1 MNKYTLLDI
10 LQKDIILEGSEEN
23 KSIAFDKVEIPM
35 IQRDYAQ
42 GRIGEKEIRKRF
54 LNAIFSSLISDNIE
68 SLEMDFIYGS
78 FWEASENG
86 SNRFIPLDG
95 QQRLTTL
102 FLLYWYV
109 GLYELDSKKWD
120 LLCSSLKKFTYET
133 RTSSRRFCENIVSNV
148 SKDEIFGSKQDNE
161 SRKLSV
167 RIKNLSWFYYS
178 YEKDPTIKAMLNML
192 DDIDEHY
199 TQLSTTLWDKLYKL
213 QFYILPLN
221 GFGLSEELYIKMNAR
236 GKQLTDFE
244 NFKADF
250 VNWLKDEKNP
260 HADKFQKEVQNDG
273 RTMPYYLSFSQKL
286 DNAWSSYFWNISR
299 NYDINAIDKNG
310 KLIYPQGKLLDPLFL
325 NVIYRYFCN
334 KFILNS
340 ETEASSI
347 DKDTSFNILM
357 REGKYENF
365 TVFKELLNNDVNIT
379 TDFEKFFDA
388 LAQNWKTIE
397 DEIKPAWNKKEWSFY
412 NSGITQSDRVIFLAI
427 SSYLERNV
435 YSTKSFKEWMR
446 VVWNIIENTD
456 IADVRS
462 MIGAMRLIQE
472 LALAIE
478 ERSSDI
484 YSLLANESFTIESS
498 SSKIAISEERKK
510 ASFIISDI
518 NWEKS
523 FIEAES
529 HPFFKGAVSF
539 LITENMSIKQFNHR
553 YGSASK
559 VFTNNGV
566 NNEFRGEG
574 HIFLRALISRFGNK
588 SIIGNN
594 FTDQDEGE
602 HYLKKLLAN
611 NETVRTATREW
622 FSLPFEVLKE
632 KLKQETEKDSQIP
645 GWSAN
650 NDWEKTR
657 IRRAHEAL
665 YKYSELQDWM
675 QNNGVIRFD
684 WRWDGH
690 LYISR
695 PRSWSDWVQLDSIRN
710 RLIHKLIEQ
719 GFEVLTEKAE
729 SICGISFY
737 TNGNNDI
744 ELLYNV
750 SETKIK
756 IKILYH
762 SKLEVYKQDSTDEWN
777 NIKTYDFVKEDERLI
792 DLMSIEKLKELIND

>member
-10 LQKDIILEGSEEN
+10 LQKDIVLEGSGEN
-23 KSIAFDKVEIPM
+23 ITIAFDKVEIPM

-42 GRIGEKEIRKRF
+42 GRIGEQEIRSRF
-54 LNAIFSSLISDNIE
+54 LNAIFSSLINDNQE
-68 SLEMDFIYGS
+68 CLEMDFIYGS
-78 FWEASENG
+78 FWEAVEKD

-109 GLYELDSKKWD
+109 GLYELDREQWD
-120 LLCSSLKKFTYET
+120 LICSSLRKFTYET

-148 SKDEIFGSKQDNE
+148 SKDEIFRSTQDKE
-161 SRKLSV
+161 SRKLSE

-199 TQLSTTLWDKLYKL
+199 KHLSTTLWDKLHKL

-260 HADKFQKEVQNDG
+260 HVNVFQKEVKNDG

-286 DNAWSSYFWNISR
+286 DNAWSSYFWNITR
-299 NYDINAIDKNG
+299 NYDISAKDKSG
-310 KLIYPQGKLLDPLFL
+310 KLTYPQGKLIDSLFL

-334 KFILNS
+334 KYILNS
-340 ETEASSI
+340 ETEASNI
-347 DKDTSFNILM
+347 DKEASFNILI
-357 REGKYENF
+357 RESKYENF

-427 SSYLERNV
+427 TSYLEHNI
-435 YSTKSFKEWMR
+435 YSSKSFKEWMR

-472 LALAIE
+472 LAIA

-484 YSLLANESFTIESS
+484 YSLLGDESFTIESS

-539 LITENMSIKQFNHR
+539 LITDNMTIQEFNHR
-553 YGSASK
+553 YNSASK
-559 VFTNNGV
+559 VFANNGV
-566 NNEFRGEG
+566 NKEFRGEG
-574 HIFLRALISRFGNK
+574 HIFLRALISRFMDKG
-588 SIIGNN
+588 IIGNN
-594 FTDQDEGE
+594 FTDQDESE
-602 HYLKKLLAN
+602 HYLKKLLAIN
-611 NETVRTATREW
+611 TTVQTATREW
-622 FSLPFEVLKE
+622 FSLPFEELMS
-632 KLKQETEKDSQIP
+632 KLKQETGKESQIP
-645 GWSAN
+645 GWSEN
-650 NDWEKTR
+650 NEWEKTR
-657 IRRAHEAL
+657 IKRAHEAL
-665 YKYSELQDWM
+665 YKYPELQNWM
-675 QNNGVIRFD
+675 QANSAIRFS
-684 WRWDGH
+684 WASGH

-695 PRSWSDWVQLDSIRN
+695 PRSWYDWIQVESIRN
-710 RLIHKLIEQ
+710 EVIHQLINQ
-719 GFEVLTEKAE
+719 GFKTDAE
-729 SICGISFY
+729 NISGTSFYKGGNNIELYGEINATDFKISFDY
-737 TNGNNDI
+737 LTTVKIAKKVSEKEWLNIAEYNYVQEDKNLLVLMTI
-744 ELLYNV
+744 ENLEELL
-750 SETKIK
+750 K
-756 IKILYH
+756 
-762 SKLEVYKQDSTDEWN
+762 
-777 NIKTYDFVKEDERLI
+777 
-792 DLMSIEKLKELIND
+792 

>member
-10 LQKDIILEGSEEN
+10 LQKDILLEGSEGN
-23 KSIAFDKVEIPM
+23 KTIAFDKVEIPM

-42 GRIGEKEIRKRF
+42 GRIGEKEIRSRF
-54 LNAIFSSLISDNIE
+54 LNAIFNALIDNNQG

-78 FWEASENG
+78 FWEAAEKD

-109 GLYELDSKKWD
+109 GIFELDKEDWN
-120 LLCSSLKKFTYET
+120 LVCSSLRKFTYET

-148 SKDEIFGSKQDNE
+148 TKDEIFERTQDQESK
-161 SRKLSV
+161 KLSE

-199 TQLSTTLWDKLYKL
+199 KQLSTTIWGNLHKL

-250 VNWLKDEKNP
+250 INWLKDEKNP
-260 HADKFQKEVQNDG
+260 HVDMFQKEVENDG

-286 DNAWSSYFWNISR
+286 DNAWSSYFWNITK
-299 NYDINAIDKNG
+299 NYDIIAKDKSG
-310 KLIYPQGKLLDPLFL
+310 KLINPQGKLIDPLFL

-334 KFILNS
+334 KYILYS
-340 ETEASSI
+340 DTEASSL
-347 DKDTSFNILM
+347 DKEVSFNVLM
-357 REGKYENF
+357 REGKYQNF
-365 TVFKELLNNDVNIT
+365 NVFKELLNKDVNIT

-388 LAQNWKTIE
+388 LAQNWETIE
-397 DEIKPAWNKKEWSFY
+397 DEIKPAWNQKEWTFY
-412 NSGITQSDRVIFLAI
+412 NSGITQPDRVIFLAI
-427 SSYLERNV
+427 SSYLESND

-446 VVWNIIENTD
+446 VAWNLVENTD

-472 LALAIE
+472 LTE
-478 ERSSDI
+478 HSSNI
-484 YSLLANESFTIESS
+484 YDSLGDEKYTIESS
-498 SSKIAISEERKK
+498 SSKIAVLEERKK
-510 ASFIISDI
+510 ASFIISNID
-518 NWEKS
+518 WEKA

-539 LITENMSIKQFNHR
+539 LITDNMSINEFNHR
-553 YGSASK
+553 YDSASK

-566 NNEFRGEG
+566 NEEFRGEG
-574 HIFLRALISRFGNK
+574 HIFLRALISRFDNK

-602 HYLKKLLAN
+602 HYLKRLLAS
-611 NETVRTATREW
+611 NETIRSATREW
-622 FSLPFEVLKE
+622 FSLPFDELKD
-632 KLKQETEKDSQIP
+632 KLEEETEKESQIP
-645 GWSAN
+645 GWSEN
-650 NDWEKTR
+650 NEWEKIR

-665 YKYSELQDWM
+665 YKYPELQNWM
-675 QNNGVIRFD
+675 QVNSAIRFS
-684 WRWDGH
+684 WASGH

-695 PRSWSDWVQLDSIRN
+695 RRSWYDWIQLESIRN
-710 RLIHKLIEQ
+710 EVIHQLINQ
-719 GFEVLTEKAE
+719 GFKTDAEK
-729 SICGISFY
+729 IRGTSFY
-737 TNGNNDI
+737 KGGNNI
-744 ELLYNV
+744 ELYGEINGTGFKVSFDYLTTVKISKDISDNEWSNIAEYNYV
-750 SETKIK
+750 
-756 IKILYH
+756 
-762 SKLEVYKQDSTDEWN
+762 Q
-777 NIKTYDFVKEDERLI
+777 EDKNLLDI
-792 DLMSIEKLKELIND
+792 MTIENLAELLK

>member
-10 LQKDIILEGSEEN
+10 LQKDIVLEGSEEN
-23 KSIAFDKVEIPM
+23 IAIAFDKVEIPM

-42 GRIGEKEIRKRF
+42 GRIGEKEIRSRF
-54 LNAIFSSLISDNIE
+54 LNAIFSSLINDNQE

-78 FWEASENG
+78 FWNASEND

-109 GLYELDSKKWD
+109 GLSELDNEQWY
-120 LLCSSLKKFTYET
+120 LICSSLSKFTYET

-148 SKDEIFGSKQDNE
+148 TKDEIFGSKQDKE
-161 SRKLSV
+161 SRKLSE

-192 DDIDEHY
+192 DDIDDHY
-199 TQLSTTLWDKLYKL
+199 KQLGASLWDKLYKL

-250 VNWLKDEKNP
+250 VNWLKDENNP
-260 HADKFQKEVQNDG
+260 HVVVFQEEVQNDG

-286 DNAWSSYFWNISR
+286 DNAWSSYFWNITRS
-299 NYDINAIDKNG
+299 YDVTAKDKSG
-310 KLIYPQGKLLDPLFL
+310 KLAYPQGKLIDPLFL

-334 KFILNS
+334 KYILNS
-340 ETEASSI
+340 ETETSNI
-347 DKDTSFNILM
+347 DKDASFNILM

-365 TVFKELLNNDVNIT
+365 TVFKEFLNKDVSIT
-379 TDFEKFFDA
+379 TDFEKFFDS
-388 LAQNWKTIE
+388 LTQNWRTIE

-412 NSGITQSDRVIFLAI
+412 NSGITQSERVVFLAI
-427 SSYLERNV
+427 TSYLESNE

-462 MIGAMRLIQE
+462 MIGTMRLIQE
-472 LALAIE
+472 LSLK

-484 YSLLANESFTIESS
+484 YRLLGDTNFIIESS
-498 SSKIAISEERKK
+498 SSKIALSEERKK

-518 NWEKS
+518 DWEKS

-539 LITENMSIKQFNHR
+539 LITDNMTIQEFNHR
-553 YGSASK
+553 YDSASK
-559 VFTNNGV
+559 VFTNNGI
-566 NNEFRGEG
+566 NEEFRSEG
-574 HIFLRALISRFGNK
+574 HIFLRALISRFDNK
-588 SIIGNN
+588 SIVGNN

-602 HYLKKLLAN
+602 HYLKRLLAS
-611 NETVRTATREW
+611 NETIRSATREW
-622 FSLPFEVLKE
+622 FSLPFDELKN
-632 KLKQETEKDSQIP
+632 KLKQETEKESQIP
-645 GWSAN
+645 GWSEN
-650 NDWEKTR
+650 NEWEKIR
-657 IRRAHEAL
+657 IKRAHEAL
-665 YKYSELQDWM
+665 YKYPELQNWM
-675 QNNGVIRFD
+675 QANSAIRFS
-684 WRWDGH
+684 WASGH

-695 PRSWSDWVQLDSIRN
+695 PRSWYDWIQLESIRN
-710 RLIHKLIEQ
+710 EVIHQLINQ
-719 GFEVLTEKAE
+719 GFKTDAEKIRGTSFYKGGNNIE
-729 SICGISFY
+729 LYGEINGTGLKISFDY
-737 TNGNNDI
+737 LTTVRISKDI
-744 ELLYNV
+744 SDNEWSNIAEYNYVQEDKNLLDIMTIENLAELL
-750 SETKIK
+750 K
-756 IKILYH
+756 
-762 SKLEVYKQDSTDEWN
+762 
-777 NIKTYDFVKEDERLI
+777 
-792 DLMSIEKLKELIND
+792 

>member
-10 LQKDIILEGSEEN
+10 LQKEIVLEGSEGN
-23 KSIAFDKVEIPM
+23 KTIAFDKVEIPM

-42 GRIGEKEIRKRF
+42 GRSGEKEIRSRF
-54 LNAIFSSLISDNIE
+54 LNAIFNALIDNNQE

-78 FWEASENG
+78 FWEAAEKD

-109 GLYELDSKKWD
+109 GLFELDKEEWD
-120 LLCSSLKKFTYET
+120 LVCSSLRKFTYET
-133 RTSSRRFCENIVSNV
+133 RTSSRRFCENMVSNV
-148 SKDEIFGSKQDNE
+148 TKDEIFKSTQDKESKKISE
-161 SRKLSV
+161 

-199 TQLSTTLWDKLYKL
+199 KQLSTTIWGNLHKL

-221 GFGLSEELYIKMNAR
+221 GFGLTEELYIKMNAR

-260 HADKFQKEVQNDG
+260 HVEIFQKEVENDG
-273 RTMPYYLSFSQKL
+273 RTVPYYLSFSQKL
-286 DNAWSSYFWNISR
+286 DNAWSSYFWNITK
-299 NYDINAIDKNG
+299 NYDINAKIINSQG
-310 KLIYPQGKLLDPLFL
+310 KLIDPLFL

-334 KFILNS
+334 KHILYS

-347 DKDTSFNILM
+347 DKEVSFNILM
-357 REGKYENF
+357 REGKYQNF
-365 TVFKELLNNDVNIT
+365 TVFKELLNKDVNIT

-388 LAQNWKTIE
+388 LAQNWETIK
-397 DEIKPAWNKKEWSFY
+397 DEIKPAWNKKEWTFY
-412 NSGITQSDRVIFLAI
+412 DSGITQSDRVVFLAI
-427 SSYLERNV
+427 TSFLESNE

-446 VVWNIIENTD
+446 IVWNIIENTD

-472 LALAIE
+472 LSLK

-484 YSLLANESFTIESS
+484 YSLLGDESFIIESL
-498 SSKIAISEERKK
+498 SSKIAMSEERKK

-539 LITENMSIKQFNHR
+539 LITDNMTIQEFNHR
-553 YGSASK
+553 YNSASK
-559 VFTNNGV
+559 VFANNGV
-566 NNEFRGEG
+566 NKEFRGEG
-574 HIFLRALISRFGNK
+574 HIFLRALISRFTDKG
-588 SIIGNN
+588 IIGNN
-594 FTDQDEGE
+594 FTDQDESE
-602 HYLKKLLAN
+602 HYLKKLLASN
-611 NETVRTATREW
+611 TPVQTATREW
-622 FSLPFEVLKE
+622 FSLPFEALMS
-632 KLKQETEKDSQIP
+632 KLKQETEKESQIP
-645 GWSAN
+645 GWSEN
-650 NDWEKTR
+650 NEWEKIR
-657 IRRAHEAL
+657 IKRAHEAL
-665 YKYSELQDWM
+665 YKYPELQNWM
-675 QNNGVIRFD
+675 QANSAIRFS
-684 WRWDGH
+684 WASGH

-695 PRSWSDWVQLDSIRN
+695 PRSWYDWIQVESIRN
-710 RLIHKLIEQ
+710 EVIHQLINQ
-719 GFEVLTEKAE
+719 GFKTDAENIRGTSFYKGGNNIELYGEVNATDFK
-729 SICGISFY
+729 ISFDY
-737 TNGNNDI
+737 LTTVKIAKRVSEKEWLNIAEYNYVQEDKNLLVLMTI
-744 ELLYNV
+744 ENLEELL
-750 SETKIK
+750 K
-756 IKILYH
+756 
-762 SKLEVYKQDSTDEWN
+762 
-777 NIKTYDFVKEDERLI
+777 
-792 DLMSIEKLKELIND
+792 